1 MHYLPLTP
9 KLKRLYASMSLAP
22 HMRWHIEN
30 KRNDD
35 VMTHP
40 SHNEAWKYFVRSYPD
55 FTFEPQNIKL
65 GLC

>member
-1 MHYLPLTP
+1 
-9 KLKRLYASMSLAP
+9 MSLAP

-30 KRNDD
+30 KRNND